1 MAKVTGA
8 LFSMDASGAYAG
20 TIVFAKWKGR
30 QYARQLVIPANPNSA
45 DQEEVRNRLRV
56 TGALQKWVNTT
67 TLKASGQ
74 TLTDKD
80 RIIAATPGGYAWN
93 GFLVDNCVGKG
104 GLTYD
109 AARTAYA
116 ALQAGEKTAWNSAA
130 TALSPALA
138 SVYQTQAG
146 GTAGTPMTA
155 GESFFIYRYGLAQMG
170 LYSTPGATP
179 PTYA

>member
-1 MAKVTGA
+1 MAKVSGP
-8 LFSMDASGAYAG
+8 LFSMDASGAYG
-20 TIVFAKWKGR
+20 GSLVFAKWKGR
-30 QYARQLVIPANPNSA
+30 SYVRQLVIPANPNSA

-67 TLKASGQ
+67 SLVESGE
-74 TLTDKD
+74 TLTDKA

-93 GFLVDNCVGKG
+93 GYLVDNCVGSG

-109 AARTAYA
+109 AARAAYA
-116 ALQAGEKTAWNSAA
+116 ALTAPQKAAWVSAA
-130 TALSPALA
+130 EALSPALA

-155 GESFFIYRYGLAQMG
+155 GEAFFIYRYGLSQMG
-170 LYSTPGATP
+170 LCDSPTATP